1 MSQTDLSWSVPVM
14 RTGYAG
20 RGLVYLAVAGLSLW
34 AIWRGGQA
42 RGTGSALRQLETGW
56 GGTTVLVVIAQ
67 GLLAYMVWRL
77 VDALWDLEAQGHDGE
92 GVVARLGMVVTGVIH
107 GALGIG
113 AIVIA
118 FGASGTSG
126 GGSSVA
132 EGTAAVMA
140 QPFGRWLVGLAGL
153 ATIGAGIYYMR
164 KAWKEDYRNSLRAN
178 PATLRLNP
186 VLKAGV
192 AAQGVVVTIVGGFLV
207 TAALQADASEAGGLD
222 QTFGWLYGQPYGQ
235 VLVVLLCLGLLGF
248 SFFCFVNAAYRVIPR
263 VAGDDVETL
272 GRKLRDKAQEATST

>member
-1 MSQTDLSWSVPVM
+1 
-14 RTGYAG
+14 
-20 RGLVYLAVAGLSLW
+20 
-34 AIWRGGQA
+34 
-42 RGTGSALRQLETGW
+42 
-56 GGTTVLVVIAQ
+56 
-67 GLLAYMVWRL
+67 
-77 VDALWDLEAQGHDGE
+77 
-92 GVVARLGMVVTGVIH
+92 MVVTGVIH
-107 GALGIG
+107 GALGV
-113 AIVIA
+113 AALLIA
-118 FGASGTSG
+118 FGTSG
-126 GGSSVA
+126 GGSGGSAVA
-132 EGTAAVMA
+132 EGTATVMA

-153 ATIGAGIYYMR
+153 ATIGAGLYYLR
-164 KAWKEDYRNSLRAN
+164 KAWKEEYRQHLRAN

-248 SFFCFVNAAYRVIPR
+248 AFFCFVNAAWRVLPR

-272 GRKLRDKAQEATST
+272 GRKLGDKARQAAST

>member
-14 RTGYAG
+14 RSGYAG

-34 AIWRGGQA
+34 AIWRGGSAQ
-42 RGTGSALRQLETGW
+42 GTGSALQEIESGW
-56 GGTTVLVVIAQ
+56 GGTTLLVLIAL

-77 VDALWDLEAQGHDGE
+77 VDAAWDLEAYGSDGE
-92 GVVARLGMVVTGVIH
+92 GTVARLGMVTTGVIH

-113 AIVIA
+113 ALLIA
-118 FGASGTSG
+118 FGTGGSG

-140 QPFGRWLVGLAGL
+140 QPFGRWLVGLAGV
-153 ATIGAGIYYMR
+153 ATIGAGLYYLR
-164 KAWKEDYRNSLRAN
+164 KAWKEEYHKHLRAN

-207 TAALQADASEAGGLD
+207 TAALQADASEAGGLG
-222 QTFGWLYGQPYGQ
+222 QTFGWLYGQPFGQ

-248 SFFCFVNAAYRVIPR
+248 AFFCFVNAAYRIVPK

-272 GRKLRDKAQEATST
+272 GRKLRQKARTAT